1 MAKKRTSTE
10 KFLKQISEHL
20 SGRNDCRQVEFEVNI
35 KTYFSSVFNSVQVV
49 SIRPEVSVYPDRN
62 HRRIQDKTSVID
74 HILLFHDD
82 EYVLEDGK
90 YIYRLSVDKKRRKW
104 MKISDR

>member
-20 SGRNDCRQVEFEVNI
+20 SGRDDCRQVEFEVDI
-35 KTYFSSVFNSVQVV
+35 KTYFDCVQVV
-49 SIRPEVSVYPDRN
+49 SIRPEVFVYPDRK

-74 HILLFHDD
+74 HILSSHND
-82 EYVLEDGK
+82 EYVLENGN

>member
-1 MAKKRTSTE
+1 MTKKIASTE

-20 SGRNDCRQVEFEVNI
+20 SGRDDCRQVEFEVDI
-35 KTYFSSVFNSVQVV
+35 KTYVDCIQVV
-49 SIRPEVSVYPDRN
+49 SIRPEVSVYPDRK

-74 HILLFHDD
+74 HILSFHNDD
-82 EYVLEDGK
+82 YVLENGK